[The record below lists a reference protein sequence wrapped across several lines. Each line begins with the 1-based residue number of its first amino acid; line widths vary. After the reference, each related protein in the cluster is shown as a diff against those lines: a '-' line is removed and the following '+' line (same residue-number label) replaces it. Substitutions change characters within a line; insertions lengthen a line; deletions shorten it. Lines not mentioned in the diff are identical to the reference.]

1 MTAPRSTASP
11 PNAATFAPAST
22 AATPHSTAQVAPPAT
37 HRFLHAFA
45 TIGLLQLATMVLLL
59 IRTKALALLLG
70 PANVGAMAVIDKLF
84 ATITQTISLSMPFA
98 ALRFLPSAWEAGFD
112 SYRSLFARM
121 RNILVALVTFATAG
135 AVLITLLRPEWWG
148 HELRPYQPAI
158 LLSALCIPVL
168 AFVPFVQSAIAGRMQ
183 QNRSMSFAVLHAA
196 AFAGA
201 AIVGVV
207 VGGLTGLYAAYA
219 LLGGLVSLYGLRV
232 ATTRPTG
239 KLAAAVKRA
248 PGPPDMRFG
257 LPPAMWRFSVALVVV
272 AFVTPFAALR
282 VQYAVMSEYGAS
294 AAGWMQ
300 AAVGLS
306 LSVRALLGS
315 AHSVFLTPNVNRG
328 GLVSERMAWA
338 NQFQRAFCIVAI
350 AAVPPLLLFPHI
362 FVRLLYS
369 HAFAEGAT
377 FAALFIAAEVVTLIS
392 GTYQSL
398 ILALDHVGFHVL
410 QNVVAQALLVSVA
423 FWLIPHIGIAGA
435 GLGAL
440 VAPISLWFSTML
452 FLRRRH
458 ALRAPRTIRSLT
470 GYMLAALLLTGTL
483 GSVIRYVTPGVALAK
498 CIVYVAVLA
507 GGWMLLTDVERRRLR
522 DMLRLRRMA
531 VEAP

>member
-11 PNAATFAPAST
+11 PNATSFAPAST
-22 AATPHSTAQVAPPAT
+22 AATPHGRAHVAPPAT

-84 ATITQTISLSMPFA
+84 ATITQTISFSMPFA

-112 SYRSLFARM
+112 SYRWLFARM
-121 RNILVALVTFATAG
+121 RNLLLVLVSLATVG

-158 LLSALCIPVL
+158 LLAALCIPVL
-168 AFVPFVQSAIAGRMQ
+168 AFVPFIQSAIAGRMQ
-183 QNRSMSFAVLHAA
+183 QNRSMAFAVLHAA

-201 AIVGVV
+201 AIVGVIL
-207 VGGLTGLYAAYA
+207 GGLAGLYATYA
-219 LLGGLVSLYGLRV
+219 VLGGIVFLYGLRL
-232 ATTRPTG
+232 ATSRPAAM
-239 KLAAAVKRA
+239 LAAGVKRA
-248 PGPPDMRFG
+248 PGARDTRFG
-257 LPPAMWRFSVALVVV
+257 LPPTMWRFSVALVVV

-306 LSVRALLGS
+306 LSVRTLLGS
-315 AHSVFLTPNVNRG
+315 AHSVFLTPNVNRA

-362 FVRLLYS
+362 VVRLLYS

-410 QNVVAQALLVSVA
+410 QNVVAQALLVGVA
-423 FWLIPHIGIAGA
+423 LWLIPHIGIAGA

-440 VAPISLWFSTML
+440 AAPTSLWISTML

-470 GYMLAALLLTGTL
+470 GYMLAALLLTGAL

-498 CIVYVAVLA
+498 CAVYVAVLA

-522 DMLRLRRMA
+522 DMLRLRRIA